1 MNASKPV
8 TLTEEQISEKALA
21 HVLPIS
27 VFMVL
32 LVVISFL
39 EYFGFVVYNDDIYPW
54 YRYAPE
60 QWLYPLQT
68 IVCLILIKK
77 YWSKFEIG
85 PLKGFKFS
93 IIMGVVGISIW
104 VLPGH
109 LFDVMEMDEGWWKYL
124 GFTDR
129 KKGFNPSDFL
139 GSNESFYW
147 LVVVFRFLRMV
158 LVVSIIEEVFWRGFL
173 MRYILDRDGNYWNQP
188 FGKFSLRSYII
199 VTLLFMF
206 IHAPSDYVGAF
217 IYGSIT
223 YYVAVK
229 TKSLFACIV
238 MHALANLLLGCY
250 VLKTGNFGYW

>member
-1 MNASKPV
+1 MNTSKTV

-85 PLKGFKFS
+85 PLKEFKFS

-109 LFDVMEMDEGWWKYL
+109 LFDVMEMDEGWWKYF

-129 KKGFNPSDFL
+129 KEGFNPSDFL
-139 GSNESFYW
+139 GLNESFYW

-238 MHALANLLLGCY
+238 MHAVANLLLGCY

>member
-1 MNASKPV
+1 
-8 TLTEEQISEKALA
+8 
-21 HVLPIS
+21 
-27 VFMVL
+27 
-32 LVVISFL
+32 
-39 EYFGFVVYNDDIYPW
+39 
-54 YRYAPE
+54 
-60 QWLYPLQT
+60 
-68 IVCLILIKK
+68 
-77 YWSKFEIG
+77 
-85 PLKGFKFS
+85 
-93 IIMGVVGISIW
+93 
-104 VLPGH
+104 
-109 LFDVMEMDEGWWKYL
+109 
-124 GFTDR
+124 
-129 KKGFNPSDFL
+129 
-139 GSNESFYW
+139 
-147 LVVVFRFLRMV
+147 MV

-238 MHALANLLLGCY
+238 MHAAANLLLGCY